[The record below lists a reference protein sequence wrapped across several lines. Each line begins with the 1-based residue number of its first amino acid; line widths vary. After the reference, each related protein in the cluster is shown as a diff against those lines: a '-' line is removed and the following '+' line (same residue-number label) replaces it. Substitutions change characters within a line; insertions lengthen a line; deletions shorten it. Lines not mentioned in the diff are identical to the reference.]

1 MASWTYFCAAELS
14 IQPGNEYI
22 IVSNRFVWALVHMN
36 RIWFVRGTSQKL
48 LSEVDIFVTE
58 YNDIFNLD
66 FGRMVSG
73 LNRDEV
79 QKKKKIFFGVW
90 AITSWKGGFN
100 PDYILLERISS
111 RLHLGIIGFHPDYV
125 RLVLTLHPNSN
136 IASEHLTL
144 HPKIKHC
151 IRKTENKFWNPTLIP
166 KI

>member
-1 MASWTYFCAAELS
+1 MSFHYIDAGWSKASWTYFCAAELS

-58 YNDIFNLD
+58 YNDIFWNDSIQIASFQTGCNLD

-79 QKKKKIFFGVW
+79 QIHTRPNPTFKKTNIFW
-90 AITSWKGGFN
+90 SMS
-100 PDYILLERISS
+100 DYILEGRI
-111 RLHLGIIGFHPDYV
+111 
-125 RLVLTLHPNSN
+125 
-136 IASEHLTL
+136 
-144 HPKIKHC
+144 
-151 IRKTENKFWNPTLIP
+151 
-166 KI
+166 